1 MVDMVLI
8 TGILVALSFV
18 AGIIKVTKISM
29 VNVVV
34 LAGMA
39 LIAFSAPALLTDIAI
54 LNTIFTLVFSVMKG
68 FAIGGFLRLGLQLMA
83 GKITK

>member
-1 MVDMVLI
+1 MIDMALI
-8 TGILVALSFV
+8 TGGLVLLSFI

-39 LIAFSAPALLTDIAI
+39 LISFTAPALLTDIAI
-54 LNTIFTLVFSVMKG
+54 LNTIFTMVFAVLKG
-68 FAIGGFLRLGLQLMA
+68 FAIGGFLRLGLQLMV